1 MFAARTLKC
10 LYGRNEKRPLL
21 LWPEERFCFPS
32 SYILVVTGSGRRVFS
47 SFFSPWVSR
56 SVGRPVCT
64 SEDSFSLSSL
74 LLLLLLHLVAIIL
87 RTFLSPSRSSDLCC
101 WGTQNL
107 LINRQIN
114 SPPSSIMQFR
124 MAQKSQP
131 AVYEIKYR
139 RFDFHACTIGTIGKC
154 IWPCIRMY
162 SYVWTSCRNTRGGF
176 YKHPGLELS
185 SCPGCLKNALLVRV
199 VRPSVPPCNP
209 TIQLNRTEEG
219 RRQINLFN

>member
-1 MFAARTLKC
+1 MQPVAC
-10 LYGRNEKRPLL
+10 SEK
-21 LWPEERFCFPS
+21 ES
-32 SYILVVTGSGRRVFS
+32 SL
-47 SFFSPWVSR
+47 FFSPSLSLPSPDPILHSYLYYFADVRRQNLKMSLRAQWEKTPPFVARGKVLFPVVVHFGRDWKRAARFFFFLFSMCQ
-56 SVGRPVCT
+56 SVGRPAAVCT

-139 RFDFHACTIGTIGKC
+139 RFDFHACRYDRQVHLTMHT
-154 IWPCIRMY
+154 
-162 SYVWTSCRNTRGGF
+162 YVLICMG
-176 YKHPGLELS
+176 
-185 SCPGCLKNALLVRV
+185 V
-199 VRPSVPPCNP
+199 V
-209 TIQLNRTEEG
+209 
-219 RRQINLFN
+219 